1 MTAISSAVPEVITL
15 SESMLTAITGN
26 AIMVVILASGFVG
39 LGLRIMRKLFKT
51 SRSVGWYLA
60 AYWYGEKRGKNSP
73 LYL

>member
-1 MTAISSAVPEVITL
+1 MTAISSAVPEVISL

-51 SRSVGWYLA
+51 SRGVG
-60 AYWYGEKRGKNSP
+60 
-73 LYL
+73 